1 MDTNTTESS
10 ATPGSLFDP
19 LSGWEAAT
27 RWNAATFDMMARA
40 WQQWL
45 ALLTVVPPHFV
56 PARSASQATAAQPA
70 QAASQRMPRLREN
83 ESLEPVLSARDA
95 HAFARD
101 EARTSRSTARR
112 EAKPSARRESK
123 RSSSSKP
130 ARGKAKAARARG

>member
-1 MDTNTTESS
+1 MDTHTTETS
-10 ATPGSLFDP
+10 ATPGSLFNP

-45 ALLTVVPPHFV
+45 ALLTVVPPQFL
-56 PARSASQATAAQPA
+56 PARDASQAIAPLPA
-70 QAASQRMPRLREN
+70 QAAPQRTPRLREN
-83 ESLEPVLSARDA
+83 ESLEPVVSARDA
-95 HAFARD
+95 HAFAQD
-101 EARTSRSTARR
+101 EARTSRATAKR

-130 ARGKAKAARARG
+130 ARAKAKAARTRG